1 MINHPE
7 RITMAYISDMVSG
20 KQRHISDFVELDAGD
35 VATSART
42 VHSALINFRKYK
54 KKGGEKIT

>member
-1 MINHPE
+1 
-7 RITMAYISDMVSG
+7 MAYISDMVSG

>member
-7 RITMAYISDMVSG
+7 RITMAHIADMVSG

-54 KKGGEKIT
+54 RKEVKK

>member
-7 RITMAYISDMVSG
+7 RISMAHIADMVSG

-35 VATSART
+35 VATSAKR
-42 VHSALINFRKYK
+42 VLHALKIK
-54 KKGGEKIT
+54 KVGGEKI

>member
-7 RITMAYISDMVSG
+7 RISMAHIADMVSG

-35 VATSART
+35 VATSAKR
-42 VHSALINFRKYK
+42 VLHALKISGNRKI
-54 KKGGEKIT
+54 GGEKI